1 VRTAETRERTVGG
14 PLWSASQRESDVG
27 EVMQH
32 APVSGIGSLLD
43 LTGMMSIANAS
54 PAVAALQGRAAS

>member
-14 PLWSASQRESDVG
+14 PLWSGSQQESDVG

-32 APVSGIGSLLD
+32 APVSGIGSLFD
-43 LTGMMSIANAS
+43 LTGKTSIANAS
-54 PAVAALQGRAAS
+54 PGVAELPVDR